1 MKGLTFTTREGLVML
16 FGGSH
21 RAYHNAMAHS
31 VWDRASQPLKP
42 GEPKCGIQGR
52 SVRGG

>member
-1 MKGLTFTTREGLVML
+1 MKRSTFTTREGHAV
-16 FGGSH
+16 GSSP
-21 RAYHNAMAHS
+21 RAYRDAMAHS